1 MALVKWEPLFP
12 DTAFDEMLK
21 SFSNYPKVGGVDVYE
36 TEHAYIVE
44 APVSGIKPD
53 DIEVTAENGVITIKG
68 ESQSTS
74 KEDTKKK
81 YFKQEVS
88 KSFFYQTSIPGRGI
102 WDDIEAEV
110 EDGMIKVSIPK
121 AEDEKPKKIE
131 IKKKGN

>member
-21 SFSNYPKVGGVDVYE
+21 SFSNFPKVGGVDVYE
-36 TEHAYIVE
+36 TDDSYVVE
-44 APVSGIKPD
+44 APVAGLDPK

-68 ESQSTS
+68 ESKSTS
-74 KEDTKKK
+74 EKNKKKK

-88 KSFFYQTSIPGRGI
+88 RSFFYQTNIPGRGV
-102 WDDIEAEV
+102 WDNVEAEI
-110 EDGMIKVSIPK
+110 ENGMIKVTIPK

-131 IKKKGN
+131 IKKKG